1 MTTAHDPMRTCL
13 VCRSRRSKGSLL
25 RLAMDPG
32 TGWIV
37 LDHKQRLPGR
47 GAYVC
52 AECLSGLKAGRR
64 ALKAFRGRARGLS
77 NELTGSCETPG

>member
-1 MTTAHDPMRTCL
+1 MRTCL

-32 TGWIV
+32 TGLIV
-37 LDHKQRLPGR
+37 LDHLQRLPGR

-52 AECLSGLKAGRR
+52 AKCLPEIRTGHRARR
-64 ALKAFRGRARGLS
+64 AFRGRARGLS
-77 NELTGSCETPG
+77 DELTGSRDTPG